1 MGYCMEEIAREKA
14 LVVDCFE
21 ASFVD
26 MIDDGLTLERFARIA
41 GTRADRVKV
50 YWRDDG
56 CQTFEAPMV
65 PGGPVKI
72 FATGTPAQRKREEP

>member
-26 MIDDGLTLERFARIA
+26 MIEEGLTLERFARIA

-65 PGGPVKI
+65 AGVPVMI
-72 FATGTPAQRKREEP
+72 FATGTPAKRKREEP

>member
-26 MIDDGLTLERFARIA
+26 MIDDGLTLERFAEL
-41 GTRADRVKV
+41 ADVDADTVRV

-65 PGGPVKI
+65 PGVPVKL
-72 FATGTPAQRKREEP
+72 FATGTPTKRKREEA

>member
-41 GTRADRVKV
+41 GTRADRVRCTGGTTGAKHSRRP
-50 YWRDDG
+50 W
-56 CQTFEAPMV
+56 C
-65 PGGPVKI
+65 PGVL
-72 FATGTPAQRKREEP
+72 